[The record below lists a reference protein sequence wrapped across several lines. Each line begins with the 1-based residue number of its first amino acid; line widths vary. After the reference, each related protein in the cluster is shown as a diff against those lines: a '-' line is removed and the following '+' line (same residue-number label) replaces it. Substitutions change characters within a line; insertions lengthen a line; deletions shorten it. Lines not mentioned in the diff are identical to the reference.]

1 MAMFGFEQTDYIY
14 HGIFIFASVYQLFLY
29 IDALRQRNI
38 FQLLALILFGLLFV
52 IMAVIHVLQHFLFE
66 EAGCYQPLDAPV
78 NNITNY
84 VRVLPVIFDSD
95 SPRDYILI
103 SAAKM
108 KPFQYATLAIVPWTF
123 FIILIAAIKL
133 YYRFHWG
140 NYNYHHI
147 SNSKDIW
154 NAVIAWGTLTGLLK
168 VYYFFLFAYAIQL
181 VPSTLMGYKDIWA
194 FEGALVLLV
203 GLVVFLLVIFYGIR
217 YESAVV
223 ITLFAL
229 FTLITLGYF
238 GYRTFTFAIARE
250 THKDIYELT
259 SLVYQKYDVS

>member
-14 HGIFIFASVYQLFLY
+14 HG
-29 IDALRQRNI
+29 
-38 FQLLALILFGLLFV
+38 LLFV
-52 IMAVIHVLQHFLFE
+52 IMAVVHILQHFLFE
-66 EAGCYQPLDAPV
+66 EAGCYQPLDTPV

-95 SPRDYILI
+95 LSRDYILI
-103 SAAKM
+103 STAKM

-123 FIILIAAIKL
+123 CIILIIAIKL

-147 SNSKDIW
+147 NNSKNIW
-154 NAVIAWGTLTGLLK
+154 DAVIAWGTLTSLLK

-203 GLVVFLLVIFYGIR
+203 GFVVFLLVIFYGIR
-217 YESAVV
+217 YESAVA
-223 ITLFAL
+223 IILFAL

-238 GYRTFTFAIARE
+238 GYRTFTFAISRE
-250 THKDIYELT
+250 THKDIYEVQLT
-259 SLVYQKYDVS
+259 VLNPGSSCFGSYEFLFVSLVYQKYDVS